1 MSSEVAHPESIVTTQ
16 WVEENLGDA
25 NLRLVEVDVDT
36 EAYSQGHI
44 PGAIGWNWTSQLND
58 GLTRD
63 ILSKEQ
69 IEELLG
75 DSGIDGDT
83 TVVLYGDNN
92 NWFATYA
99 FWQLSIYGH
108 QQLKIMDGGRQKWV
122 DEGPR
127 AHDRHPVR

>member
-1 MSSEVAHPESIVTTQ
+1 M
-16 WVEENLGDA
+16 
-25 NLRLVEVDVDT
+25 
-36 EAYSQGHI
+36 
-44 PGAIGWNWTSQLND
+44 ND

-75 DSGIDGDT
+75 DSGIDVDT

-122 DEGPR
+122 DEGRALTTDMPR
-127 AHDRHPVR
+127 PLTRKSTAP